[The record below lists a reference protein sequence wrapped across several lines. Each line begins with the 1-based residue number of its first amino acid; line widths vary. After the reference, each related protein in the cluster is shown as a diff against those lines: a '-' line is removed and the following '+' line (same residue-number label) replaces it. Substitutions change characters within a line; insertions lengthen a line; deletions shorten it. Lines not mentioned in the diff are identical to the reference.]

1 MKREQIKKMV
11 KAVRPNYRKV
21 KNVYYYSLG
30 FYKDGE
36 KPEFYK
42 GGLTDNI
49 PKRLYD
55 LRSTKKR
62 VFCRFRAKPTYIQNV
77 EVSKEV

>member
-1 MKREQIKKMV
+1 MV
-11 KAVRPNYRKV
+11 KSIKPRYRKILLV
-21 KNVYYYSLG
+21 FYYSLG

-36 KPEFYK
+36 LQFYK

-55 LRSTKKR
+55 LRSYVQKR
-62 VFCRFRAKPTYIQNV
+62 GYTVDFERDPHIF
-77 EVSKEV
+77 SSW